1 MVPESIVKPEAAPLE
16 ELLSLS
22 TTLADGIPDTLNQGF
37 RIEWLG

>member
-22 TTLADGIPDTLNQGF
+22 TALADGIPDTLNQGF